1 MDYESKG
8 RRFESSRERS
18 DLLFM
23 EAALALADDAA
34 RLGEV
39 PVGAVAVKDGQII
52 GRGLNRR
59 EIDRDPFS
67 HAEFN
72 AMKEAART
80 LGVWRLA
87 DVTVYVTLEPCS
99 MCAGALVQARVARLV
114 FGTMDPK
121 AGAVGSLYNLAQD
134 PRLNHRLDVTSGVLA
149 ERCSLQLKTF
159 FQQLREKQKDI

>member
-1 MDYESKG
+1 MDCESKG